1 MIGTLSLKQIQQ
13 RLAGTLNA
21 RLYGESVSIAQVCTD
36 TRKLQA
42 GDLFVALRGPHFDG
56 HNFLSQAGE
65 LGAVAALV
73 DTVDTN
79 NPLPQLQVDDTI
91 LGLGQLALLNR
102 RQFQRPVVAITGSSG
117 KTTVRTMTDS
127 ILRQRGPVL
136 TTSGN
141 LNNHIG
147 VPLTL
152 LRLTGDETAAV
163 IEMGASGIGE
173 IAYLCQLA
181 EPDVVLVNNVMPA
194 HLEGFGSL
202 EGVADAKGEI
212 YQGVREGGT
221 CVVNF
226 DERFA
231 SQWLSEIAH
240 KTVVSYS
247 LHREDVSV
255 FATDIVPAGEGVGF
269 SLHLQGEVVDISLAS
284 AGTHM
289 VANALAASCCAWA
302 AGANIEHI
310 KTGLESCPSVSGRM
324 HRLRGPAGC
333 VLIDD
338 AYNANPGSV
347 KAAIDVLA
355 GCTGAR
361 ILVMGDM
368 GELGEE
374 AWLMHAEIGD
384 YAAAKK
390 LDAVFTVGSLSQAVS
405 EEFNGPAR
413 HFDSQQALIEH
424 LFRVVDGSDY
434 TLLIKGSRSARMDRV
449 VSALTQVE
457 TN

>member
-1 MIGTLSLKQIQQ
+1 MIGSLSLKQVQS
-13 RLAGTLNA
+13 RLGVMLNA
-21 RLYGESVSIAQVCTD
+21 RLFGESVNFHSVCTD
-36 TRKLQA
+36 TRQLGV
-42 GDLFVALRGPHFDG
+42 GDLFVALRGPRFDG
-56 HNFLSQAGE
+56 HEFLQQAHAR
-65 LGAVAALV
+65 GAVAALV
-73 DTVDTN
+73 DSADGN
-79 NPLPQLQVDDTI
+79 CPIPQLQVDDTV
-91 LGLGQLALLNR
+91 LGLGQLALMNR
-102 RQFQRPVVAITGSSG
+102 RKFTEKVVAITGSSG

-136 TTSGN
+136 CTTGN

-152 LRLTGDETAAV
+152 LRLDGTETAAV

-173 IAYLCQLA
+173 IAYLCELA

-212 YQGVREGGT
+212 YQGVKEGGT
-221 CVVNF
+221 CVVNL

-231 SQWLSEIAH
+231 PQWLEEIGS
-240 KTVVSYS
+240 KKVLSFS
-247 LHREDVSV
+247 LARQDASCY
-255 FATDIVPAGEGVGF
+255 ASDIRSAGEGVAFTLNLDGQAMPVAL
-269 SLHLQGEVVDISLAS
+269 SS

-289 VANALAASCCAWA
+289 VANALAAACCARA
-302 AGANIEHI
+302 MGASHENIVA
-310 KTGLESCPSVSGRM
+310 GLESCTSVAGRM
-324 HRLRGPAGC
+324 HRARGPHNC
-333 VLIDD
+333 LLIDD
-338 AYNANPGSV
+338 TYNANPGSV

-355 GCTGAR
+355 GCAGAR

-368 GELGEE
+368 GELGDE

-384 YAAAKK
+384 YATEKK
-390 LDAVFTVGSLSQAVS
+390 LDAVFTVGSLSQAIS

-413 HFDSQQALIEH
+413 HFHTQQALIEH
-424 LFRVVDGSDY
+424 LFKVVTGDDFS
-434 TLLIKGSRSARMDRV
+434 LLIKGSRSAHMDKV
-449 VSALTQVE
+449 VSALTLVE

>member
-1 MIGTLSLKQIQQ
+1 MIGTFSLKQVQQ
-13 RLAGTLNA
+13 RLAGKLNA
-21 RLYGESVSIAQVCTD
+21 RLYGESVNFSQVCTD
-36 TRKLQA
+36 TRQLQH
-42 GDLFVALRGPHFDG
+42 GDMFVALRGPHFDG
-56 HNFLSQAGE
+56 HAFLAQARD

-73 DTVDTN
+73 DAV
-79 NPLPQLQVDDTI
+79 NPDISLPQLQVDDTV
-91 LGLGQLALLNR
+91 LGLGQLALINR
-102 RQFQRPVVAITGSSG
+102 RRFQQKVVAITGSSG
-117 KTTVRTMTDS
+117 KTTVRTMIDS

-152 LRLTGDETAAV
+152 LRLVGNETAAV

-173 IAYLCQLA
+173 IAYLCELA

-194 HLEGFGSL
+194 HLEGFGSI

-221 CVVNF
+221 CVVNL

-231 SQWLSEIAH
+231 SQWLDEIAH
-240 KTVVSYS
+240 KTVVTYS
-247 LHREDVSV
+247 LNRQDVSV
-255 FATDIVPAGEGVGF
+255 YATDIMPSGEGVSF
-269 SLHLQGEVVDISLAS
+269 VLHMEDQVIAITLAS

-289 VANALAASCCAWA
+289 VANALAASCCARA
-302 AGANIEHI
+302 AGAGLEHI
-310 KTGLESCPSVSGRM
+310 KAGLESCPSVSGRM
-324 HRLRGPAGC
+324 HRLRGPSGC
-333 VLIDD
+333 TLIDD

-355 GCTGAR
+355 DCPGAR

-368 GELGEE
+368 GELGDE
-374 AWLMHAEIGD
+374 AWLMHAEIGN
-384 YAAAKK
+384 YAARKK

-449 VSALTQVE
+449 VSALTQGE